1 MNVDTAQIAALQ
13 RPTWTRGRA
22 QIDGDY
28 IVLEG
33 KRAVEYGLSDSLEQR
48 GRLLMDLAGLCR
60 LGITKDGRIAD
71 TNHALDFARRHGLLW
86 HRPKN
91 GGASYR
97 EALKSWLCEGH
108 DLTVSIVLYMD
119 LREAI
124 TTQSTERL
132 RARLRTW
139 RDNAIFW
146 GAMPEEDEEL
156 LEGISVRLAERINKG
171 LEGCSPTIVAACSLV
186 REGGKKEG
194 PPGDFR
200 SSINPSNLVAVAYK
214 ELVAQIE
221 SKARFKECVGC
232 GMLFRL
238 DPSIHH
244 RDRTFCTD
252 ACYERTR
259 KRRQRAK
266 KRKPA

>member
-1 MNVDTAQIAALQ
+1 MDTAQIAALQ

-48 GRLLMDLAGLCR
+48 GRLLLDLAGLCR
-60 LGITKDGRIAD
+60 LGITQDGRIAD
-71 TNHALDFARRHGLLW
+71 TRYALDFAKRHGLLW
-86 HRPKN
+86 HSPKN
-91 GGASYR
+91 GEASCR
-97 EALKSWLCEGH
+97 ESLKDWLSEGH
-108 DLTVSIVLYMD
+108 SLTINLIMYMD

-124 TTQSTERL
+124 VTHSTDRL

-139 RDNAIFW
+139 RDHNLFW
-146 GAMPEEDEEL
+146 GAMPEDDEEL

-171 LEGCSPTIVAACSLV
+171 LEGCSPTIIAACSLV
-186 REGGKKEG
+186 RKGGKKEG
-194 PPGDFR
+194 PLGDFR
-200 SSINPSNLVAVAYK
+200 SGINPSNLVAVAYY
-214 ELVAQIE
+214 ELVAQVE
-221 SKARFKECVGC
+221 SKAWFKECVGC

-244 RDRTFCTD
+244 RDKAYCTD

-259 KRRQRAK
+259 KRRQRARN
-266 KRKPA
+266 RKPL